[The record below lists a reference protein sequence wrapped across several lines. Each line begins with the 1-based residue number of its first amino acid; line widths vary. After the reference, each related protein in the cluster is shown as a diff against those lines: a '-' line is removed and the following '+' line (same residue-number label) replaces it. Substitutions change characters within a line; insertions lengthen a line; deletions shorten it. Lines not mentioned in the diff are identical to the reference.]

1 MGFIQKE
8 DEFGNAPQD
17 NNRGLVQYSAPSQA
31 MREDGAT
38 QITRSGQPQDEEYLS
53 ERRFINIT
61 WRVIP
66 SKIIQFFCS
75 TLSFRSEIVRVCQ
88 LLAIRAAFLV
98 LHGQFSAAR
107 PRNIRQSTL
116 PPLLFQ
122 GHSRPFPGQR
132 LHFPCVA
139 ASLFTRCYG

>member
-17 NNRGLVQYSAPSQA
+17 NNKGLVQYSALSQA

-75 TLSFRSEIVRVCQ
+75 TLSFRSEIVREWCE
-88 LLAIRAAFLV
+88 AEFIRVDMKGVKEDKFPLDV
-98 LHGQFSAAR
+98 E
-107 PRNIRQSTL
+107 
-116 PPLLFQ
+116 PLLNE
-122 GHSRPFPGQR
+122 SSTTDVVKWDRAVR
-132 LHFPCVA
+132 NYANESDL
-139 ASLFTRCYG
+139 